1 MVSPLSVGDCITIS
15 ILIKDVVSALDN
27 SRGSAAEYQE
37 LCRELW
43 SLDKAL
49 LEVAQLSENTSDVV
63 QLNALQQ
70 SVGRAAT
77 QCKECIVGYLD
88 KIKAFNRTLRDGGSG
103 SRVRDAYGKIKWSL
117 AQKDELVKFRS
128 EIAAHGSAI
137 NMLLITASMQVVL
150 LPPLNTTNVYTAR
163 RPI

>member
-1 MVSPLSVGDCITIS
+1 MPSPLSVGDCITIS
-15 ILIKDVVSALDN
+15 ILIKDVFSALDN
-27 SRGSAAEYQE
+27 SQGSAAEYQE

-49 LEVAQLSENTSDVV
+49 LEVKQLSENISDVV

-70 SVGRAAT
+70 SVGRAVT
-77 QCKECIVGYLD
+77 QCKECIVTYLD

-103 SRVRDAYGKIKWSL
+103 SRIRDAYGKIKWSL
-117 AQKDELVKFRS
+117 TQKYELVKFRR

-150 LPPLNTTNVYTAR
+150 PLPVNTTNVYIAR